1 MCINSERNTSHFRG
15 IFTPMQIIAVRC
27 QSQPDCLHLYEHLPA
42 PGKPKPCN
50 PHVPKT
56 YLSIDQSM
64 YLFDRCMNCFLHCGG
79 GIVCLV
85 FVSSSRLSFRYISA
99 STTIRIRS
107 QTPPHTILLA
117 WTTKKIKK
125 AYTYYVLQFYIVIR
139 SQKCGMQQGAPSSFV
154 LTRSHAHTM
163 WCWSFV
169 VHAGLHT
176 NKHAGL
182 NSLGLACLLDFKLFR
197 LQLTSDCFSVDFR
210 WCYPY
215 PQLPSD
221 CFYHPRAAAAEERKT
236 SFGGPFLMN
245 QINHGNWMIWAK
257 LSFVRTLQTNQHP
270 TLVQSTNGRTDKLSQ
285 TVLGICCF
293 LTGSLLSWVL
303 HSVVNVSF
311 EFSRIP
317 LFFSPFARSQDRFC
331 KDCGS

>member
-1 MCINSERNTSHFRG
+1 MRDATGRSIQFCPHS
-15 IFTPMQIIAVRC
+15 IARTDYVMLELR
-27 QSQPDCLHLYEHLPA
+27 SAH
-42 PGKPKPCN
+42 GS
-50 PHVPKT
+50 PHKQT
-56 YLSIDQSM
+56 
-64 YLFDRCMNCFLHCGG
+64 C
-79 GIVCLV
+79 
-85 FVSSSRLSFRYISA
+85 
-99 STTIRIRS
+99 RS
-107 QTPPHTILLA
+107 Q
-117 WTTKKIKK
+117 
-125 AYTYYVLQFYIVIR
+125 QF
-139 SQKCGMQQGAPSSFV
+139 G
-154 LTRSHAHTM
+154 
-163 WCWSFV
+163 
-169 VHAGLHT
+169 GL
-176 NKHAGL
+176 KQIF
-182 NSLGLACLLDFKLFR
+182 SLACLLDFKLFR

-221 CFYHPRAAAAEERKT
+221 CFYHPRAAAAEERKNK
-236 SFGGPFLMN
+236 FWGPLLSEN

-257 LSFVRTLQTNQHP
+257 LSLVRTLQTNQHL